1 MPVIHRDTDYAL
13 RALAQLARTG
23 EVMSVSALA
32 EAEHV
37 PQDFLRKIMQKLQGA
52 HLVQSTQGP
61 LGGYSLRREP
71 QAIALLEV
79 VDAVQGP
86 IVLNACFEDPGI
98 CRNVKVCAFRHWLV
112 SLQEEFN
119 SWLSGITLSDVLQ
132 TVPGGD
138 QRCEAEGTAAL
149 ARTAGRSARTTSSKS
164 PAKGAARRSS
174 SGQTNC

>member
-61 LGGYSLRREP
+61 LGGYSLRRMLRGP
-71 QAIALLEV
+71 RHLPKR
-79 VDAVQGP
+79 QGM
-86 IVLNACFEDPGI
+86 C
-98 CRNVKVCAFRHWLV
+98 
-112 SLQEEFN
+112 
-119 SWLSGITLSDVLQ
+119 LS
-132 TVPGGD
+132 
-138 QRCEAEGTAAL
+138 AL
-149 ARTAGRSARTTSSKS
+149 AGVLAGRVQLVAQRDHVVGRASDCT
-164 PAKGAARRSS
+164 RR
-174 SGQTNC
+174 